1 VGLGVAVLV
10 TVGVW
15 LGVAVG
21 GTSVGVRVSVG
32 VVVVVFVGCFSVG
45 TMDWLQADKKIKI
58 MKKINLV

>member
-1 VGLGVAVLV
+1 VAVLV

-15 LGVAVG
+15 LGVAVAG
-21 GTSVGVRVSVG
+21 AKVGLCVCAWVIAGAVSA
-32 VVVVVFVGCFSVG
+32 G

>member
-1 VGLGVAVLV
+1 MGLGVAVLV

-15 LGVAVG
+15 LGVAVAG
-21 GTSVGVRVSVG
+21 AKVGLCVCAGVFAEGVSA
-32 VVVVVFVGCFSVG
+32 G